1 MQIHQLVV
9 GASMHDAVG
18 ELALELQIFLSEIG
32 PSEIFSHYCES
43 NLTSKVRN
51 LEDLR
56 SKFGSSEDIIIYHV
70 TIGDDKIVDLL
81 DKRPER
87 IAIIYHN
94 ITPSRFFYPFDPVFA
109 NLLDLGR
116 VQLRHLAPRVC
127 GALADSKYNAQ
138 ELLDF
143 GYQNIAVAPPLVSL
157 EKILNA
163 TDEPTANHLKI
174 LSQKSPI
181 VLYVGQLLPHKRPDF
196 VIEAFNILT
205 TNIIP
210 QAQLIMVGTGRLPQ
224 YKSALEELIS
234 QTNLG
239 SIWLTGQVGLG
250 QLAEFY
256 RGSDILTVGSEH
268 EGFCLPLI
276 EAMAFEKPV
285 LARDYAAV
293 PETLGQGGMIMPKD
307 STAAEF
313 AEAMAIVLENKSL
326 GDSIVRK
333 QNERGKDFS
342 VTKARASFFR
352 WLMEL
357 V

>member
-32 PSEIFSHYCES
+32 PSEIFSHHCEP
-43 NLTSKVRN
+43 NLTARVRN

-70 TIGDDKIVDLL
+70 TIGDDEIIDLL

-87 IAIIYHN
+87 VAIIYHN
-94 ITPSRFFYPFDPVFA
+94 ITPSHFFYPFDPVFA

-116 VQLRHLAPRVC
+116 RQLKHLAPRVC
-127 GALADSKYNAQ
+127 GVLAVSKYNAQ
-138 ELLDF
+138 ELLNL
-143 GYQNIAVAPPLVSL
+143 GYQNIALAPPLVSL

-163 TDEPTANHLKI
+163 TDEPTAHHLKI

-196 VIEAFNILT
+196 IIEAFNILAT
-205 TNIIP
+205 SIIP
-210 QAQLIMVGTGRLPQ
+210 EAQLIMVGTGRLPN
-224 YKSALEELIS
+224 YRSAIEELIS

-256 RGSDILTVGSEH
+256 RGSDILAISSEH
-268 EGFCLPLI
+268 EGFCLPLV

-285 LARDYAAV
+285 LARDYAAI
-293 PETLGQGGMIMPKD
+293 PETLGQGGVILPKN

-313 AEAMAIVLENKSL
+313 AEAMAMVLENKSL
-326 GDSIVRK
+326 SESIVGK
-333 QNERGKDFS
+333 QNERRKDFS
-342 VTKARASFFR
+342 VKKARTSFFR

-357 V
+357 I